1 MILGDICT
9 RNCDFCAVASGM
21 PGAVDLSEPTRVAEA
36 VKTLSL
42 RYAVITSVTR
52 DDLPDGGAAIFAA
65 TIQQIRARVPSCQI
79 EVLIP
84 DFQGVLSAQQLV
96 FAAGPD
102 VLNHNIE
109 TVPSMYP
116 RVRPQADYQ
125 RSMRLLEAA
134 KEAGLVT
141 KTGLMLGLGETEAE
155 VIEVMRDLRRV
166 RCDILTLGQYLQPS
180 ASHVPIDRYVSPN
193 DFDRLKA
200 IGIDL
205 GFLHIEAGPLV
216 RSSYHAGE
224 CFDRLAQD
232 QEW

>member
-1 MILGDICT
+1 
-9 RNCDFCAVASGM
+9 M

-36 VKTLSL
+36 VKTLLL

-84 DFQGVLSAQQLV
+84 DFQGALSAQQLV
-96 FAAGPD
+96 FAARPD

-116 RVRPQADYQ
+116 RVRPQADYR

-155 VIEVMRDLRRV
+155 VVEVMRDLRRV

-180 ASHVPIDRYVSPN
+180 AAHVPIDRYVSPT

-205 GFLHIEAGPLV
+205 GFLHVEAGPLV

-224 CFDRLAQD
+224 CFDHLEQD
-232 QEW
+232 KEQQ